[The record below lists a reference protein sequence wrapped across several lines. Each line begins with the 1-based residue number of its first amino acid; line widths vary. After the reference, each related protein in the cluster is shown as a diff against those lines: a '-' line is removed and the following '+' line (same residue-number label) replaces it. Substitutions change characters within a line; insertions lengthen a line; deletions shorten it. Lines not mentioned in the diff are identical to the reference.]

1 MTRQEKDQ
9 FIDSIAEKL
18 KASKNLYLAD
28 ISGLTVSDSNELR
41 RLCFNKGVEV
51 QVVKNTLLRKAME
64 KVEGNYEESYEF
76 LVGNTA
82 LMTAERGSVPAK
94 VIKEFRKKHDKP
106 ILKAAFIEESFYL
119 GDEQVKELASL
130 KSKDEL
136 IAEII
141 GLLQSPAINVISA
154 LQSGGSNLSGIL
166 TTLAD
171 RPEAP
176 GEAAETKEEA
186 PAEEVKGKP
195 VAEEK
200 ADESSADDS
209 TEEES
214 DEETPAGESAEEA
227 KNEEEADE
235 SESEDSDEGA
245 DDSGEENKTK

>member
-9 FIDSIAEKL
+9 FIESIAEKL

-171 RPEAP
+171 RPEAS
-176 GEAAETKEEA
+176 ETKEEV
-186 PAEEVKGKP
+186 PAEKVKEEP

-200 ADESSADDS
+200 ADESSADAS

>member
-64 KVEGNYEESYEF
+64 KVEGNYEEAYEL

-82 LMTAERGSVPAK
+82 LMTSESGSVPAK

-106 ILKAAFIEESFYL
+106 VLKAAFIEESLYL

-136 IAEII
+136 IGEII
-141 GLLQSPAINVISA
+141 GLLQSPAKNVISA

-171 RPEAP
+171 RPEAS
-176 GEAAETKEEA
+176 EMKEEV
-186 PAEEVKGKP
+186 PEEEVKEEP

-200 ADESSADDS
+200 VDESSADDS
-209 TEEES
+209 TEEKAN
-214 DEETPAGESAEEA
+214 EETPTEKSAEES
-227 KNEEEADE
+227 KNVEDADE
-235 SESEDSDEGA
+235 SESADSEEGA
-245 DDSGEENKTK
+245 DNAGEDKKE

>member
-64 KVEGNYEESYEF
+64 KVEGNYEEAYEL

-82 LMTAERGSVPAK
+82 LMTAESGSVPAK

-106 ILKAAFIEESFYL
+106 VLKAAFIGESLYL
-119 GDEQVKELASL
+119 GDEHVKELALL

-141 GLLQSPAINVISA
+141 GLLQSPAKNVISA
-154 LQSGGSNLSGIL
+154 LQSGGKNLSGIL

-171 RPEAP
+171 RPEAS
-176 GEAAETKEEA
+176 ETKEKV
-186 PAEEVKGKP
+186 PAEKVKEEP

-200 ADESSADDS
+200 ADESSADAS

-235 SESEDSDEGA
+235 SQSEDSDEGA

>member
-64 KVEGNYEESYEF
+64 KVEGHYEESYEF

-82 LMTAERGSVPAK
+82 LMTSERGSVPAK

-119 GDEQVKELASL
+119 GDEQVKKLALL

-171 RPEAP
+171 RPGAS
-176 GEAAETKEEA
+176 ETKEEV

>member
-9 FIDSIAEKL
+9 FIESITEKL
-18 KASKNLYLAD
+18 EASKNLYLAD
-28 ISGLTVSDSNELR
+28 ISGLTVSDTNELR

-64 KVEGNYEESYEF
+64 KAKGNYEESYEL

-82 LMTAERGSVPAK
+82 LMTSERGSVPAK

-106 ILKAAFIEESFYL
+106 VLKAAFIEESFYL

-136 IAEII
+136 IGEII
-141 GLLQSPAINVISA
+141 DLLQSPAKNVISA

-171 RPEAP
+171 RPEAS
-176 GEAAETKEEA
+176 ETKEEA
-186 PAEEVKGKP
+186 LAEEVKEEP

-200 ADESSADDS
+200 ADDS
-209 TEEES
+209 TEEKS
-214 DEETPAGESAEEA
+214 DEETPAGESGEEA

-235 SESEDSDEGA
+235 SESADSEEGA
-245 DDSGEENKTK
+245 DDSGEDKKTK

>member
-51 QVVKNTLLRKAME
+51 QVVKNTLLRKARE
-64 KVEGNYEESYEF
+64 KVERNYEESYEC

-82 LMTAERGSVPAK
+82 LMTSERGSVPAK

-106 ILKAAFIEESFYL
+106 VLKAAFIEESFYL

-136 IAEII
+136 IGEII
-141 GLLQSPAINVISA
+141 DLLQSPAKNVISA
-154 LQSGGSNLSGIL
+154 LQSGGNNLSGIL

-171 RPEAP
+171 RPEAS
-176 GEAAETKEEA
+176 ETEEEV
-186 PAEEVKGKP
+186 PEEEVKEEP

-209 TEEES
+209 TEEKS
-214 DEETPAGESAEEA
+214 DEETPAGESGEEA

-235 SESEDSDEGA
+235 SESADSEEGA
-245 DDSGEENKTK
+245 DDSGEDKKTK

>member
-9 FIDSIAEKL
+9 FIESIAEKL
-18 KASKNLYLAD
+18 EASKNLYLAD
-28 ISGLTVSDSNELR
+28 ISGLTVSDTNELR

-64 KVEGNYEESYEF
+64 KAKGNYEESYEL

-82 LMTAERGSVPAK
+82 LMTSERGSVPAK

-106 ILKAAFIEESFYL
+106 VLKAAFIEESFYL

-136 IAEII
+136 IGEII
-141 GLLQSPAINVISA
+141 DLLQSPAKNVISA
-154 LQSGGSNLSGIL
+154 LQSGGNNLSGIL

-171 RPEAP
+171 RPEAS
-176 GEAAETKEEA
+176 ETEEEV
-186 PAEEVKGKP
+186 PEEEVKEEP

-209 TEEES
+209 TEEKS
-214 DEETPAGESAEEA
+214 DEETPAGESGEEA

-235 SESEDSDEGA
+235 SESADSEEGA
-245 DDSGEENKTK
+245 DDSGEDKKTK

>member
-82 LMTAERGSVPAK
+82 LMTSERGSVPAK

-106 ILKAAFIEESFYL
+106 ILKAAFIEESCYL

-141 GLLQSPAINVISA
+141 GLLQSPAKNVISA

-171 RPEAP
+171 RPEAS
-176 GEAAETKEEA
+176 EMKEEV
-186 PAEEVKGKP
+186 PEEEVKEEP

-209 TEEES
+209 TEEVS

-235 SESEDSDEGA
+235 SESGDSDEGA
-245 DDSGEENKTK
+245 DDSGEEKKTK